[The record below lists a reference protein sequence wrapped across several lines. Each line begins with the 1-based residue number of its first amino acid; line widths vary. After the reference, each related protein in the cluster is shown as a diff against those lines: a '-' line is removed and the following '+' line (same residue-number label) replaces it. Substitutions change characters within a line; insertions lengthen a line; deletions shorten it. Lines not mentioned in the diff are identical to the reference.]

1 MVQNQYTFDPEAYLR
16 DNPAVANPVVWQ
28 STPWAHYQEA
38 KSKGENFAATF
49 REPTASDPTNWIAQT
64 YLKDSKDPESA
75 VQYYQDPNT
84 GNIYN
89 VSTNDEGYDYKNAK
103 LIASGEAITDPYI
116 SALNLGSTSPDKAQ
130 ELYDLKSKN
139 PSQFYDRVATDLAD
153 AYANGSKVNWQG
165 MGDSFPAQQNLQAQL
180 ESLKDID
187 PKAYYKGKISLL
199 SQLSGWDYG
208 QNTPERSAARIEE
221 IKSLIPA
228 AQAAGINAN
237 ELKSLTTDTINK
249 ASQENQQR
257 IANEKASGNFYTQSL
272 LGALKVGG
280 LALGAY
286 GLDTALAA
294 AASNAA
300 QGGLNSYMA
309 SAGLNPG
316 TFEGAAFTLPS
327 AGSAGVAGEL
337 AGPTYQELGYTG
349 LEAGQMGPT
358 YGELGYTGLNNKEAI
373 ALADAASKS
382 GVSFKDAYST
392 YSRTKQLANIL
403 NSATGMGSSRG
414 GFSPQALASALQ
426 PQQEQFGGLYR
437 MNQTP
442 FIGAKSDTTQ
452 TEPTSNKINFLAQL
466 AEEGKPQPT
475 LADLLRTA

>member
-1 MVQNQYTFDPEAYLR
+1 MVENQYTFDPEAYLR

-38 KSKGENFAATF
+38 KSKGQNFKATF
-49 REPTASDPTNWIAQT
+49 REPTASDPTNWQAKS
-64 YLKDSKDPESA
+64 YLINPNDAESA

-89 VSTNDEGYDYKNAK
+89 VPTSDEGYDYKNAK
-103 LIASGEAITDPYI
+103 LLATGEAQEDPYI
-116 SALNLGSTSPDKAQ
+116 KYLNIGDPSKLQ
-130 ELYDLKSKN
+130 EFYNLKSSN
-139 PSQFYDRVATDLAD
+139 PNQFYSQAATELAKTLGNISHR
-153 AYANGSKVNWQG
+153 NGVG
-165 MGDSFPAQQNLQAQL
+165 VSFETQQEMKNQL
-180 ESLKDID
+180 ESIKNID
-187 PKAYYKGKISLL
+187 PKAYYQGKLSLL
-199 SQLSGWDYG
+199 SDLTGWDYG
-208 QNTPERSAARIEE
+208 QNTPERSAARLEE
-221 IKSLIPA
+221 IKSLIPE
-228 AQAAGINAN
+228 AQKAGLSAQEINN
-237 ELKSLTTDTINK
+237 LTTNTINQS
-249 ASQENQQR
+249 ARANQER

-286 GLDTALAA
+286 GLDTALTAA
-294 AASNAA
+294 ATSAA
-300 QGGLNSYMA
+300 EGGLGGYMA

-327 AGSAGVAGEL
+327 VGSAGVAGEL

-442 FIGAKSDTTQ
+442 FIGSKSDTTQ

>member
-1 MVQNQYTFDPEAYLR
+1 MVENQYTFDPEAYLR

-28 STPWAHYQEA
+28 STPWAHYLESGG
-38 KSKGENFAATF
+38 KSGGFKATF
-49 REPTASDPTNWIAQT
+49 REPTASDFSNWQAQT

-89 VSTNDEGYDYKNAK
+89 VPTGDEGYDYKNAK

-316 TFEGAAFTLPS
+316 TFEGAAFTMPQGLGGVTAIGDQIGDYPMPGEEGTANVWKPS
-327 AGSAGVAGEL
+327 NINSADVDKLLQYNANYANG
-337 AGPTYQELGYTG
+337 G
-349 LEAGQMGPT
+349 L
-358 YGELGYTGLNNKEAI
+358 
-373 ALADAASKS
+373 
-382 GVSFKDAYST
+382 SFKDAYNT